1 MARITVEDCLEMV
14 ENRFHLVRVASK
26 RARQLMNG
34 KESTIDWDNDKATVV
49 ALREIAE
56 GNITEEILNEQ
67 PIINEGEE
75 RFDNKEVEEEIGV
88 LLNENTDQV
97 PKDLAEQDSLQASEE
112 LSSQEAS
119 EETSES
125 SAEAKDSI
133 DTNNEEVKD
142 PVNEE
147 DSNQEDAD
155 SQQTWDREKY
165 VWEIY

>member
-34 KESTIDWDNDKATVV
+34 KESTVDWDNDKATVV

-75 RFDNKEVEEEIGV
+75 RFDNKEVEDEIGV
-88 LLNENTDQV
+88 LLNENTDQE
-97 PKDLAEQDSLQASEE
+97 PKDLAEQDSLQANEE

-119 EETSES
+119 EETPES

-133 DTNNEEVKD
+133 DNNVEVKD
-142 PVNEE
+142 LVNDE
-147 DSNQEDAD
+147 DNNQEDTD
-155 SQQTWDREKY
+155 SQQT
-165 VWEIY
+165 